1 MRVSLNDF
9 LLLAAVALLFLTK
22 AQVVVTYHDQCFAIK
37 KGYQGFLDSL
47 FGVEGNAESNGTSSL
62 ASGLSTLMMD
72 KEPGEI
78 RINTAPVSEEEIRLL
93 GASLFEMNNEVRT
106 ASPNKRVS
114 LQRTG
119 WIMSLV
125 GVILIGLAW
134 VISFRADLISC

>member
-1 MRVSLNDF
+1 
-9 LLLAAVALLFLTK
+9 
-22 AQVVVTYHDQCFAIK
+22 
-37 KGYQGFLDSL
+37 
-47 FGVEGNAESNGTSSL
+47 
-62 ASGLSTLMMD
+62 MMD
-72 KEPGEI
+72 TEPGEV

-114 LQRTG
+114 LQSTG

-134 VISFRADLISC
+134 VISFRADLIPEPIDSWVLGNSNAETEAARIEAQSLREDRTRVCLQVGRIQPIDQSCPR